1 MPGIHIDFTGDNSS
15 IASSINDTL
24 QRMRVF
30 GDTMKQI
37 GQTGI
42 DFSTTEKQL
51 EALKDELSST
61 ENTLSDYQ
69 QKMEELS
76 EAMRDAVLAG
86 DTDSVEKI
94 GTEMTEL
101 AGRTQEAAEKADI
114 LRAAYMEL
122 GPEIDHSSES
132 VKHFESVSGN
142 MEKLA
147 ELVDE
152 LSTDGIDFSNLDTA
166 AEQLREV
173 LRGATN
179 EIVAYRA
186 QLDEL
191 HERQREA
198 VLAGDPAQVAQYGE
212 QIGVVTTQLEQ
223 LTNDAQRVSDVL
235 GLMKM
240 NLDPSSL
247 TGFASEV
254 NEAQMQI
261 REAQLTLES
270 LAQADS
276 SIDLTTARGQIS
288 ALTDAINDNKRDV
301 AEYEKTLEELQD
313 AQQKAF
319 QSGDFSQADELSAQ
333 IIKVADAVQKLRD
346 ENEKYES
353 VLQTVQEG
361 VKKTTD
367 AHVTQEGIMEK
378 LLGGQKQYA
387 AIISQ
392 LPGPLRAAVTGLN
405 GMVGAAKAFIATPL
419 GAVLAALILAY
430 KALDTWL
437 HRSAEGQQA
446 LAKISGFLS
455 GAMAALTQVAMDV
468 GKALYNAF
476 ANPKQAIKE
485 LWQTFKNDLLN
496 RMKGAVGVFVGFG
509 KIIDDAFH
517 GRFKEAKEDA
527 KELGNNF
534 QKIFTGRDV
543 EQIKAGAQAI
553 GERLDGIRR
562 IANAESDLNVR
573 RNKLHR
579 QQTAWMTEEAEFDK
593 QIAEQRNKMRIGSSD
608 ERQKAAVRMQELI
621 NQKYAKQIE
630 MAKEEYEI
638 KKASNALTDS
648 SQEDLDEEQRLLAN
662 ITRLE
667 AGRETAKGM
676 ALRIEDSMSRSM
688 MKTQEQLY
696 KLEEK
701 RESLRKAFGEEN
713 ESAEEV
719 VAQLKIRA
727 MQDGFKKEQ
736 AELDYEHE
744 QRVAQIRKQYQQ
756 TLDEIE
762 KIQKEEYQ
770 RTHGT
775 LKGFVFNPNDTEAR
789 EALKVANEKLGNEE
803 RQYEIEQ
810 AEFEKR
816 MQEQRLENRW
826 AYLQT
831 YGTYKEKELA
841 ITEKFD
847 NLIKK
852 SLEADPEDEYAVAS
866 LMKQRSEALYD
877 LQKQYSSTFALI
889 YADADMLSNNLLE
902 QAIEATQEEIKKAT
916 QSGDIQKLTELYAR
930 LKDQLDVQSDRNRDW
945 GFKGIIEGFKQ
956 LSEARNK
963 QQYSQLWSNFE
974 SDDIIDFQELAAKNF
989 QEGLEEEQKALQ
1001 AIKNAVG
1008 EVSNAFSEL
1017 GRMMEE
1023 VGGTV
1028 GEIGTAMVGLA
1039 SHADDIYNAFSK
1051 TPDKAQAISTAISGT
1066 IELAGMVVKS
1076 IQANKKAQEE
1086 WNRTIEES
1094 QHKLAMLR
1102 LEALDYKQQNI
1113 FGVENPY
1120 KKAID
1125 GATQYAAAMEEL
1137 NKLTSELYKGQVQI
1151 GTKKAIDWGNV
1162 GKGAGTGVAVG
1173 ASLGSIIPGLGT
1185 AIGAAIG
1192 GAIGLISG
1200 ALSTKVVP
1208 VFENLRK
1215 QYGELFNPD
1224 TYELNDRLIAD
1235 YDKLDDSTKQIVD
1248 NWDEIVAKARE
1259 AEQEMR
1265 DNFSNLA
1272 GNIGSQLSDALVN
1285 AFRNGDLY
1293 TAIDDFHQKMTD
1305 TIEDI
1310 LEQLVFSATFG
1321 AMFDELEDRM
1331 AKSFGAGGDQ
1341 DIVDDLIWMEEEYQK
1356 KLEQYNGAMNDVKKS
1371 LNNLGYEV
1379 FKSEAEG
1386 VEQRVAKTKSA
1397 LGASQDSVDESNA
1410 RLTTIQA
1417 FTYEINENVK
1427 KIAMLASLGA
1437 GDMLPTPGALSGIE
1451 ANYGSEIAAIRETL
1465 ALQLQQSAMF
1475 SEALALMQSQ
1485 FDGLLSSSRAIE
1497 GNTARGVEVSGKI
1510 KNGLDTAIDRGVKML

>member
-1 MPGIHIDFTGDNSS
+1 MAGIHIDFTGDNSS

-37 GQTGI
+37 GQQGI

-51 EALKDELSST
+51 EALKEELSST
-61 ENTLSDYQ
+61 EDTLSDYQ

-94 GTEMTEL
+94 SGEMTEL
-101 AGRTQEAAEKADI
+101 AGKTQEAAEKADI

-142 MEKLA
+142 MQKLA

-166 AEQLREV
+166 AEQLRDV

-198 VLAGDPAQVAQYGE
+198 VLAGDPTQVAQYGE
-212 QIGVVTTQLEQ
+212 QISIVTTQLEQ
-223 LTNDAQRVSDVL
+223 LTNDTQRVSDVL

-240 NLDPSSL
+240 NLDPTSL

-261 REAQLTLES
+261 REAQLTLEALS
-270 LAQADS
+270 QADS
-276 SIDLTTARGQIS
+276 SVDLTTARGQIS
-288 ALTDAINDNKRDV
+288 ALTDAINDNKKEIE
-301 AEYEKTLEELQD
+301 EYEKTLVDLEE

-319 QSGDFSQADELSAQ
+319 SSGDFSQADDLSAQ
-333 IIKVADAVQKLRD
+333 IIKVADAVQRLRD

-353 VLQTVQEG
+353 VLQTVRDG

-367 AHVTQEGIMEK
+367 EHVTQEGIMEK
-378 LLGGQKQYA
+378 LLGGQKQYS

-419 GAVLAALILAY
+419 GAVLAALVLAY

-446 LAKISGFLS
+446 LAKISGYVS
-455 GAMAALTQVAMDV
+455 GALAALTQVAMDV

-543 EQIKAGAQAI
+543 EQIKEGARAI

-579 QQTAWMTEEAEFDK
+579 EQTAWLTEEAEFDK

-608 ERQKAAVRMQELI
+608 ERQKAAVRVQELV

-713 ESAEEV
+713 ESAEV
-719 VAQLKIRA
+719 MTAQLKIRA
-727 MQDGFKKEQ
+727 MQDGFKKEK

-744 QRVAQIRKQYQQ
+744 QRVAQIRKQYQE

-770 RTHGT
+770 KTHGT
-775 LKGFVFNPNDTEAR
+775 LTGFVFNPNDTDAR
-789 EALKVANEKLGNEE
+789 EALKVANQKLGNEE

-816 MQEQRLENRW
+816 LQEQRLENRW

-841 ITEKFD
+841 ITEKYD
-847 NLIKK
+847 DLINKA
-852 SLEADPEDEYAVAS
+852 LAEDPGDEYMIGS

-902 QAIEATQEEIKKAT
+902 QAIEATQDEIKKAT
-916 QSGDIQKLTELYAR
+916 QSGDIQRLTELYAR
-930 LKDQLDVQSDRNRDW
+930 LKEQLDVQSDRNRQW
-945 GFKGIIEGFKQ
+945 GFKGIIDGFKQ
-956 LSEARNK
+956 LSEARDK
-963 QQYSQLWSNFE
+963 QNLGQLFSSMESNEF
-974 SDDIIDFQELAAKNF
+974 IDFQKEGVETF
-989 QEGLEEEQKALQ
+989 TEGLEEEQKALR
-1001 AIKNAVG
+1001 AIENAVG
-1008 EVSNAFSEL
+1008 EVSDAFGEL
-1017 GRMMEE
+1017 GSALQGF
-1023 VGGTV
+1023 GGV
-1028 GEIGTAMVGLA
+1028 FEEIGTAISGVA

-1051 TPDKAQAISTAISGT
+1051 TRDEGQAVSAAISGT
-1066 IELAGMVVKS
+1066 IEIASMVVKS

-1086 WNRTIEES
+1086 WNRTIEETE
-1094 QHKLAMLR
+1094 HKLAMLR
-1102 LEALDYKQQNI
+1102 LEALDYKEQNL

-1125 GATQYAAAMEEL
+1125 GATQYAATMEEL
-1137 NKLTSELYKGQVQI
+1137 NKLTSQLYKGQVQI

-1162 GKGAGTGVAVG
+1162 GKGAGTGAAVG

-1185 AIGAAIG
+1185 AIGTAIG
-1192 GAIGLISG
+1192 TAVGAIAG
-1200 ALSTKVVP
+1200 AISTKTVP
-1208 VFENLRK
+1208 IFESLSEK
-1215 QYGELFNPD
+1215 YGELFNPD

-1235 YDKLDDSTKQIVD
+1235 YDKLDESTKQIVD
-1248 NWDEIVAKARE
+1248 NWDEIVSKAKE
-1259 AEQEMR
+1259 AEQQMR

-1272 GNIGSQLSDALVN
+1272 GDIGNQLSDALVE

-1293 TAIDDFHQKMTD
+1293 SAIDDFHQKMTD

-1331 AKSFGAGGDQ
+1331 MESFGEGGDQ
-1341 DIVDDLIWMEEEYQK
+1341 DIVDDLIWMEEQYQK
-1356 KLEQYNGAMNDVKKS
+1356 KLDQYNSAMTDVQKS
-1371 LNNLGYEV
+1371 LNNLGYDVFNADEV
-1379 FKSEAEG
+1379 EK
-1386 VEQRVAKTKSA
+1386 RVAQTKSS

-1410 RLTTIQA
+1410 RLTTIQSHT
-1417 FTYEINENVK
+1417 FEINENVK
-1427 KIAMLASLGA
+1427 KLATIASLGS
-1437 GDMLPTPGALSGIE
+1437 DGAVLSSQGLTGVQRD
-1451 ANYGSEIAAIRETL
+1451 YGGELLVLQESLAQQTQQTAQLAAIILGMSTGVDAVL
-1465 ALQLQQSAMF
+1465 ASSRQIQSNTA
-1475 SEALALMQSQ
+1475 SGVE
-1485 FDGLLSSSRAIE
+1485 LSSRIRSA
-1497 GNTARGVEVSGKI
+1497 
-1510 KNGLDTAIDRGVKML
+1510 LDTVVDNGVRMK